1 MLLNF
6 LHKNEEF
13 SDLIREVAG
22 DIDVNPALVEK
33 DYWIMHSLYS
43 LQQMEFSF
51 QFKGGTSLSKGHG
64 IIERF
69 SEDIDIRIEPPAD
82 MTVATNPNQQKP
94 QHVKSRRDF
103 YDWLADKIVIDG
115 IAAVERDPEFDDKR
129 HSRNGAI
136 RLRYDTCTKALAGIR
151 TDVLL
156 EVGFANVIPNSPC
169 TISSW
174 VYDRAMREGFDIE
187 DNRAIDV
194 ACYHPGYTFL
204 EKLQA
209 ISTKFRKQQERDSK
223 IDFTRHYYDIYYL
236 LSNSEVRN
244 FIGTEDYKAY
254 KKKCFRRAD
263 SSVLAEN
270 EAFLMTDPKVREI
283 YARVFEGPNN
293 LFYRPRPSFEQV
305 METIAEATKMGGI

>member
-1 MLLNF
+1 MPFNF
-6 LHKNEEF
+6 LHRHKEF
-13 SDLIREVAG
+13 ARLILSVSEDM
-22 DIDVNPALVEK
+22 DIDSALVEK
-33 DYWIMHSLYS
+33 DYWIMHSLYG

-51 QFKGGTSLSKGHG
+51 KFKGGTSLSKGHC

-94 QHVKSRRDF
+94 QHVKSRQNF
-103 YDWLADKIVIDG
+103 YDWLAGKIRIDG

-129 HSRNGAI
+129 YSRNGAI
-136 RLRYDTCTKALAGIR
+136 RLRYDARTKTLPGIR

-156 EVGFANVIPNSPC
+156 EVGFANVVPNSPR

-187 DNRAIDV
+187 DNRAVDV

-209 ISTKFRKQQERDSK
+209 ISTKFRKQQEKGGK
-223 IDFTRHYYDIYYL
+223 INFTRHYYDIYYL
-236 LSNSEVRN
+236 LSNSEVRD

-305 METIAEATKMGGI
+305 METIAEATKMEGI